1 MLNTHGHSKKKKNKN
16 KSVQR
21 EMEAGTERKMV
32 GFMKETS
39 RDVQV
44 KPLEGELRL
53 TLQILVYKGQKA

>member
-1 MLNTHGHSKKKKNKN
+1 MLDTHGHSKKKKDKN

-21 EMEAGTERKMV
+21 EMEAGTERQMV
-32 GFMKETS
+32 GFVREMS
-39 RDVQV
+39 RDVQI

>member
-1 MLNTHGHSKKKKNKN
+1 MDIQIKKN

-21 EMEAGTERKMV
+21 EMEAWTERQMV
-32 GFMKETS
+32 GFVREMS
-39 RDVQV
+39 RDVQI